1 MVSNANMQK
10 MLSKDSQ
17 LSLTQC
23 YGLTI
28 QPANSELR
36 VRSVEEEIETISKIV
51 SVKISWVL
59 EKYKEILQE
68 PVGLPPI
75 KKNGHQIVLK

>member
-36 VRSVEEEIETISKIV
+36 VRFVEEEIETISKIV

-59 EKYKEILQE
+59 
-68 PVGLPPI
+68 
-75 KKNGHQIVLK
+75 

>member
-1 MVSNANMQK
+1 MVSEANMQK

-59 EKYKEILQE
+59 EKYKEIFQE